1 VQVQRPGDM
10 FDREEEWD
18 ALVRFATSPSA
29 HALLGIVS
37 GRRRQGKSYLL
48 QALCEQADGV
58 YLSAAELT
66 AREALLALGAALGAS
81 RRLPPLLL
89 PDWPAALDALLALSG
104 DRPLPVVIDEFPYLA
119 KAVPELASHLQTA
132 LGPRRP
138 QRRDSRVRLVVC
150 GSALSFMGRLLSGTA
165 PLRGRASLDM
175 VVRPFDYRAAAW
187 FWGLDDPALALRVHA
202 IVGGTPAYRRE
213 FVDDDAPASM
223 DDFDPWVT
231 RTVLNP
237 RSPLFREARY
247 LLAEE
252 TDLRDTTG
260 YHALLAAATAGNATR
275 ARIGSALGR
284 SGTEI
289 SHQLT
294 VLEDAGLLV
303 RREDA
308 FRQQRPTYAVAE
320 PLLAF
325 YEAVMRPQ
333 WPRLERGHGP
343 AVWVESRPR
352 FAAQVL
358 GPHFESLCREWT
370 AYHAAPETLGGVPAR
385 VDAGV
390 VSDPAGRATH
400 EVDVVA
406 LDAGGGVL
414 ALGEAKLGEV
424 MGVGHLDRLRRVR
437 ELLGRRAEGA
447 RLLCFSGAG
456 FAADLRAEARRGNVE
471 LVDLD
476 RLYGGA

>member
-18 ALVRFATSPSA
+18 TLVRFATSRSP

-66 AREALLALGAALGAS
+66 GREALLALGAALGAS
-81 RRLPPLLL
+81 RGLPPLLL
-89 PDWPAALDALLALSG
+89 TDWPSALDAVLALSA
-104 DRPLPVVIDEFPYLA
+104 DHPLPVVIDEFPYLA
-119 KAVPELASHLQTA
+119 KAVPELPSHLQTA

-138 QRRDSRVRLVVC
+138 QRRGSRVRLVLC

-165 PLRGRASLDM
+165 PLRGRATLDM
-175 VVRPFDYRAAAW
+175 VVRPFDYRAAAR

-223 DDFDPWVT
+223 NDFDGWVT

-260 YHALLAAATAGNATR
+260 YHALLAAVTAGNATR

-284 SGTEI
+284 TGTEI

-308 FRQQRPTYAVAE
+308 FRRQRPTYAVAE

-333 WPRLERGHGP
+333 WPRLERGHGA
-343 AVWVESRPR
+343 AVWAESRSR

-358 GPHFESLCREWT
+358 GPHFESLCREWA

-390 VSDPAGRATH
+390 VSDPVGRATH

-406 LDAGGGVL
+406 LDASERVL

-424 MGVGHLDRLRRVR
+424 MGIGHVERLRRVR
-437 ELLGRRAEGA
+437 ELLGRRADAA

-456 FAADLRAEARRGNVE
+456 FAADLRAAARRGEVE
-471 LVDLD
+471 LVDLT